1 MNERPHLERPRLF
14 DDLAGIAGGALSA
27 VVGLRDE
34 AEALA
39 RAKVDAVVRRL
50 DLVHHEDIAAIGDL
64 AANARAGQEEMM
76 VTLAAALTRIAAL
89 EHRVAALEAKADT
102 PENGG

>member
-1 MNERPHLERPRLF
+1 MNERPRLF

-34 AEALA
+34 AESLA

-50 DLVHHEDIAAIGDL
+50 DLVHHEEIAAISDM
-64 AANARAGQEEMM
+64 AANARAGQEETAA
-76 VTLAAALTRIAAL
+76 TLAAALTRLAAL
-89 EHRVAALEAKADT
+89 EHRVAALEAKANAS
-102 PENGG
+102 ENGG

>member
-1 MNERPHLERPRLF
+1 MNQRPRLF

-34 AEALA
+34 AESLA

-50 DLVHHEDIAAIGDL
+50 DLVHHEEIAIM
-64 AANARAGQEEMM
+64 ES
-76 VTLAAALTRIAAL
+76 L
-89 EHRVAALEAKADT
+89 EKILPGTCIPSETGISYMLFPIFLMFAVRF
-102 PENGG
+102 PPSS

>member
-1 MNERPHLERPRLF
+1 MNQRPRLF

-34 AEALA
+34 AESLA

-50 DLVHHEDIAAIGDL
+50 DLVHHE
-64 AANARAGQEEMM
+64 
-76 VTLAAALTRIAAL
+76 
-89 EHRVAALEAKADT
+89 
-102 PENGG
+102 